1 MKSRTRIILVAA
13 ALLAVTWAAWPVQ
26 ADGGPVPSADAGV
39 GQAPQEATSPP
50 VEEDAQKQ
58 VVASPESAAPESA
71 VDDASNAPVVQAKSL
86 AELKKRE
93 VDQSLGGRF
102 MGLIGVVFML
112 ALAFAVSVNRK
123 AISWRLVAM
132 GTGLQI
138 AFAFLVLKT
147 GVGKWIFSRAN
158 DAVTR
163 LLSFSQDGA
172 RFVFGNLVDNNVP
185 VGKPVAEPLTL
196 TPVVGTEVW
205 ANVGSLIAFSVLP
218 TIVFFSALTAILY
231 HLNILQWVVRGMA
244 AIMRKTMGTS
254 GAETLSASAN
264 VFVGQTE
271 APLMVRPFLEKMTRS
286 ELMAVMTGGFA
297 TVAGGV
303 LAAYVG
309 ILSGYFPD
317 IAGHL
322 LAASV
327 MSAPASL
334 VMAKIM
340 VPETEK
346 AETAETGEIHVPSN
360 DANVLDAAA
369 RGTTEGLHL
378 ALNVGAMLIAFIALL
393 ALVNFGVG
401 ALGDVFGAQAL
412 TLERILGWI
421 LAPLAFLLGVPWG
434 DAVVVGGLMGTKT
447 VVNEFVAYLQLSSA
461 LGGNQIEH
469 GRSVIIATYALCG
482 FSNFS
487 SIGIQIGGLATIAP
501 GRRADLAQLGVR
513 AMIAATLACFQTAA
527 VAGMII

>member
-1 MKSRTRIILVAA
+1 MRPALVLAGCLVA
-13 ALLAVTWAAWPVQ
+13 LMGTSLAW
-26 ADGGPVPSADAGV
+26 ADGGPSPLDAGARLD
-39 GQAPQEATSPP
+39 GQVAPPPAPLEAS
-50 VEEDAQKQ
+50 AQAK
-58 VVASPESAAPESA
+58 SAAPQKP
-71 VDDASNAPVVQAKSL
+71 APHVARSLTELREKS
-86 AELKKRE
+86 
-93 VDQSLGGRF
+93 VDQNLGGRF
-102 MGLIGVVFML
+102 MGLIGCGVML
-112 ALAFAVSVNRK
+112 LFAFALSVNRK
-123 AISWRLVAM
+123 SISWRLVAM
-132 GTGLQI
+132 GTGLQV

-147 GVGKWIFSRAN
+147 SLGHWVFSKAN
-158 DAVTR
+158 DAVVK
-163 LLSFSQDGA
+163 LLSFSQNGA
-172 RFVFGNLVDNNVP
+172 GFVFGNLVDNNVP
-185 VGKPVAEPLTL
+185 VGVPVAEPLKL
-196 TPVVGTEVW
+196 TPVVSTEVW

-218 TIVFFSALTAILY
+218 TIIFFSALTAILY
-231 HLNILQWVVRGMA
+231 HLGVLQTLVRGMA
-244 AIMRKTMGTS
+244 FIMRRTMGTS
-254 GAETLSASAN
+254 GAESLSAAAN

-271 APLMVRPFLEKMTRS
+271 APLIVRPFLERMTRS

-340 VPETEK
+340 VPETETP
-346 AETAETGEIHVPSN
+346 ETAETGEVHVPTN

-369 RGTTEGLHL
+369 RGTTEGMHL

-401 ALGDVFGAQAL
+401 AVGEIFGAEAM
-412 TLERILGWI
+412 TLERIFGIL
-421 LAPLAFLLGVPWG
+421 LAPLAFLLGVPWV
-434 DAVVVGGLMGTKT
+434 DATVVGGLMGTKT

-469 GRSVIIATYALCG
+469 GRSVVIATYALCG

-487 SIGIQIGGLATIAP
+487 SIGIQIGGLAIIAP
-501 GRRADLAQLGVR
+501 SRRADLAQLGIR